1 MAPFLCYFKLCAS
14 FRSHLWLPTGVILRK
29 SLHWGKIC
37 FNLCDP
43 YLWLLTFYIDNTF
56 VNSKNSWTFHYDTMT
71 AQSLDTDVQRPFY
84 SVATVAL
91 LPYGKRTTVATLNKK
106 RRCISVSN
114 DCGWQEHCEKDV
126 TGGRTER
133 TILRAAWSQLR
144 KTIPKIMTDTDIL
157 NLWINVSCHVIDCV
171 GMYGMFRQI
180 FSLYG
185 CLAFY

>member
-1 MAPFLCYFKLCAS
+1 MKKNMAPFLCYFKLCAS
-14 FRSHLWLPTGVILRK
+14 FRSHLWLPTGVILPK

-43 YLWLLTFYIDNTF
+43 YLWLLTFYMDNTF

-106 RRCISVSN
+106 GVAYRYQTTVDDRNIVKKM
-114 DCGWQEHCEKDV
+114 WQAD
-126 TGGRTER
+126 GRKGPFIELLGR
-133 TILRAAWSQLR
+133 S
-144 KTIPKIMTDTDIL
+144 
-157 NLWINVSCHVIDCV
+157 
-171 GMYGMFRQI
+171 
-180 FSLYG
+180 
-185 CLAFY
+185 